1 MSVFD
6 RMTAAIE
13 SLYEDTCTVYV
24 YEPYLVGKLTKHRQ
38 KVIYTD
44 IRCRLSFSSS
54 PDNTQSDTAAA
65 TVQAIKLFLN
75 PSYSVPPGC
84 KIEVTHKGSKTEYS
98 ASGQPRLYASHQE
111 IELTLFKEWA

>member
-13 SLYEDTCTVYV
+13 SLYEDTCTVYM

-38 KVIYTD
+38 KVIYTS
-44 IRCRLSFSSS
+44 IPCRLSFSSS
-54 PDNTQSDTAAA
+54 PDNTQSDAAAA
-65 TVQAIKLFLN
+65 TTQSIKLFVSSVYN
-75 PSYSVPPGC
+75 IPSGC
-84 KIEVTHKGSKTEYS
+84 KIEVTHKGAKTEYS
-98 ASGQPRLYASHQE
+98 ASGQPRLYVSHQE